1 MSEQLEKLSARFDT
15 KDVKSRN
22 QGGKRLDYISIDA
35 TIRRFN
41 DVLGNDWSTHLAGPI
56 DVRDTGNGKYLAI
69 VTVELT
75 ALGKSAVGTGAD
87 AATDVDKAIKTALAE
102 AIKKAGHQFGV
113 GLYLWDE
120 EEREIV
126 QRDRNANAGDINA
139 LKEKAF
145 ELALER
151 GAEANAAS
159 IAATLGLKEKD
170 LQDGDKLRAVLGL
183 GK

>member
-1 MSEQLEKLSARFDT
+1 MSEQLKKLSARFDT
-15 KDVKSRN
+15 KDVKQRS

-41 DVLGNDWSTHLAGPI
+41 DVLAAEWSTHLVGPI
-56 DVRDTGNGKYLAI
+56 DVRDVGNGKYLAI
-69 VTVELT
+69 VTISLE

-87 AATDVDKAIKTALAE
+87 TAADVDKAIKTALAE

-126 QRDRNANAGDINA
+126 QRDRNANAGDLNA
-139 LKEKAF
+139 LKAKAF
-145 ELALER
+145 EVALEQ

-159 IAATLGLKEKD
+159 IAKTLGIKEDD
-170 LQDGDKLRAVLGL
+170 LQDADKLRAVLKL
-183 GK
+183 DK